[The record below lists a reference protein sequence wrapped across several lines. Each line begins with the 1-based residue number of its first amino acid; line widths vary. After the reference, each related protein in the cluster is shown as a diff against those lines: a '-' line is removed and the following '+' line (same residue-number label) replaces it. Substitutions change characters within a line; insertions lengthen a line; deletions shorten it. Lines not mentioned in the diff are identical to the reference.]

1 MDSQFWENLSQVYS
15 QWKYPVLNVVLFSMI
30 MGLFM
35 WISNYDIIEGNLGK
49 VYLYVEVFLQLFI
62 AVLFSMFLTI
72 SVYKINYFRKIS
84 KKESAKGVFGA
95 FLGLIVVGCP
105 SCSVTIA
112 SYFGLVGFIAFLP
125 YGGMEL
131 KILSLPILI
140 YAVYDITK
148 DLKTCRIK
156 RKKE

>member
-15 QWKYPVLNVVLFSMI
+15 QWKYLVLNVILFSI
-30 MGLFM
+30 IIGLFM
-35 WISNYDIIEGNLGK
+35 WISNYDIIEGNLGRI
-49 VYLYVEVFLQLFI
+49 YLYVEIFLQLFI
-62 AVLFSMFLTI
+62 AGLFSMFLTV
-72 SVYKINYFRKIS
+72 SVYKINYFRKFS
-84 KKESAKGVFGA
+84 KGKSTIGVFGA

-125 YGGMEL
+125 YEGMEL
-131 KILSLPILI
+131 KFLSLPILG
-140 YAVYDITK
+140 YAVYGITK
-148 DLKTCRIK
+148 DLKTCRVK